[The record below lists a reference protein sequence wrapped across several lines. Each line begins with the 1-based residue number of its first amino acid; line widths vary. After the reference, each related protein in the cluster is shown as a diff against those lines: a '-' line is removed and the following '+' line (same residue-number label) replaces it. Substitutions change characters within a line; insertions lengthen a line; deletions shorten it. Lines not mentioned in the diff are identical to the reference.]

1 MARIVLTYV
10 MPFLLP
16 MAVYAAWSW
25 YRARYAAAHEG
36 AAPRLEQ
43 GPWPLLVFLG
53 AVSAFA
59 VLGVTALMRGGPA
72 GDNYVPAHVVNGEV
86 VPGHLEPKNSKQ

>member
-1 MARIVLTYV
+1 MARILLTYIL
-10 MPFLLP
+10 PFLLP
-16 MAVYAAWSW
+16 VAVYTAWTW
-25 YRARYAAAHEG
+25 YRARYTAAHDG
-36 AAPRLEQ
+36 AAPRFEQ

-59 VLGVTALMRGGPA
+59 VLGATALMRGGPA
-72 GDNYVPAHVVNGEV
+72 NENYVPAHVVNGEV